1 LSTFAL
7 EGSSTVQSGG
17 RLSAVLRYADLVLL
31 AVALPIFI
39 VAGWPLLG
47 YAVAGGAWLVARAIG
62 LLAERRVTVDLAGGE
77 RRHAMGV
84 MAMATLGR
92 VWLLALAVLIV
103 GLAEREAGLAAALLA
118 LALFS
123 LHFGARGLARLFGE
137 PEGPGLR

>member
-1 LSTFAL
+1 LAAL
-7 EGSSTVQSGG
+7 
-17 RLSAVLRYADLVLL
+17 LRYADLVLL

-47 YAVAGGAWLVARAIG
+47 YAVAGGAWLTARAIG
-62 LLAERRVTVDLAGGE
+62 LVAERRVATDLAGGE
-77 RRHAMGV
+77 RRHAVGV

-123 LHFGARGLARLFGE
+123 VHFGARGLARLFGE

>member
-7 EGSSTVQSGG
+7 EGSSPASDSG
-17 RLSAVLRYADLVLL
+17 RPLAALRYADLALL
-31 AVALPIFI
+31 ALALPIFI

-47 YAVAGGAWLVARAIG
+47 YAVAAAAWLAARAIG
-62 LLAERRVTVDLAGGE
+62 LVAERRVASDLAGGE
-77 RRHAMGV
+77 RRHAVGV
-84 MAMATLGR
+84 MATATLGR

-123 LHFGARGLARLFGE
+123 VHFGARGFARVLGA
-137 PEGPGLR
+137 PGSGSPR

>member
-7 EGSSTVQSGG
+7 EGSSPVSDSG
-17 RLSAVLRYADLVLL
+17 RPLAALRYADLALL

-47 YAVAGGAWLVARAIG
+47 YAVAGGAWLAARAIG
-62 LLAERRVTVDLAGGE
+62 VVAEQRVTSDLAGGE
-77 RRHAMGV
+77 RRHAVGV

-92 VWLLALAVLIV
+92 VWLLALAVLLV

-123 LHFGARGLARLFGE
+123 VHFGARGLARLFGV
-137 PEGPGLR
+137 PEGPGPR

>member
-1 LSTFAL
+1 VSD
-7 EGSSTVQSGG
+7 SG
-17 RLSAVLRYADLVLL
+17 RMAAALRYADVALL
-31 AVALPIFI
+31 ALALPIFI

-47 YAVAGGAWLVARAIG
+47 YAVAAGAWLAARAIG
-62 LLAERRVTVDLAGGE
+62 LLAERRVVSDLAGGE
-77 RRHAMGV
+77 RRHAVGV

-123 LHFGARGLARLFGE
+123 VHFGARGLARLFDAT
-137 PEGPGLR
+137 EGPGLR